1 MKAIWLNIGCGKQ
14 HLRGFVNMDIEQ
26 PYDVRLDA
34 RKGLPYPD
42 KTVDGIYS
50 EHFFEHLSQTEGSGF
65 LRECR
70 RVLKPGGV
78 VRIAMPDLDTIIDR
92 YVSEDWRG
100 DGDMFKFGYD
110 WVVNR
115 CEMMNI
121 AMRDWGHKHLY
132 NEEELTR
139 IARLAGLEP
148 VARYEN
154 GKSGTPEFVGLET
167 RNSSKLNM
175 EFAVPDRTVEE
186 QPLISI
192 LISAGR
198 TDWYEQALSSALQ
211 QTYPNIEIIVFADPA
226 SVEIERIT
234 DELAAGDARML
245 NIVRNSPSQGR
256 PGSYAGCLSLARGK
270 FIIFLGDDELL
281 YPACLERMLAAY
293 RDRPAVTLVTSYRKK
308 IDEGGDEL
316 PDLPEAKRLAKEDC
330 EIEGVSCA
338 SAMLR
343 SKCNFIGGPA
353 GAMFRREDLSWVSPH
368 IMSFGGKADPGAGE
382 VAMWLNLLGRGNVYY
397 IAEAM
402 SAIREH
408 PAARQR
414 EPVKPD
420 WDGLI
425 FHARRLGL
433 LQRYVTYSIKCRQKP
448 NDHWQVRSTPVR
460 ISGRIRLKQLRTNAR
475 SLLKR
480 WLTFVSGQL
489 ADYFMHQRP

>member
-14 HLRGFVNMDIEQ
+14 HLRGFINMDMEQ

-34 RKGLPYPD
+34 RKGIPFPD
-42 KTVDGIYS
+42 MTVNGIYS
-50 EHFFEHLSQTEGSGF
+50 EHFFEHLSQAEGLGF

-78 VRIAMPDLDTIIDR
+78 VRIAMPDLDTFIGR

-100 DGDMFKFGYD
+100 DGDMFKLGYD

-154 GKSGTPEFVGLET
+154 GKSDIPEFIGLET

-175 EFAVPDRTVEE
+175 EFAVPDRTVDG

-192 LISAGR
+192 LIPASRPG
-198 TDWYEQALSSALQ
+198 WYEQALGSALQ
-211 QTYPNIEIIVFADPA
+211 QTYPNIEIIVCVDSA
-226 SVEIERIT
+226 SDEIESIT
-234 DELAAGDARML
+234 NELAAGDARRV

-256 PGSYAGCLSLARGK
+256 PGSYAGCLAQARGK
-270 FIIFLGDDELL
+270 FAIFLGDDELL
-281 YPACLERMLAAY
+281 HPACLERMLDVY
-293 RDRPAVTLVTSYRKK
+293 REHPTVTLVTSYRRR
-308 IDEGGDEL
+308 IDESGDGL
-316 PDLPEAKRLAKEDC
+316 PDLPEAKPLVKEDR
-330 EIEGVSCA
+330 EIEGGSCA
-338 SAMLR
+338 SAILR

-353 GAMFRREDLSWVSPH
+353 GSMFRKDDLNWVVPH
-368 IMSFGGKADPGAGE
+368 IMSYGGKADPEAGE
-382 VAMWLNLLGRGNVYY
+382 VAMWLNLLGRGNAYY
-397 IAEAM
+397 MAEAM
-402 SAIREH
+402 SATRAH
-408 PAARQR
+408 PADRKTGQ
-414 EPVKPD
+414 VKPA

-433 LQRYVTYSIKCRQKP
+433 LQRYVSYSIKCRKNQDGP
-448 NDHWQVRSTPVR
+448 WQARSVPVR
-460 ISGRIRLKQLRTNAR
+460 ISGRMRSKQLLSNAR
-475 SLLKR
+475 SLLKQ
-480 WLTFVSGQL
+480 WLT
-489 ADYFMHQRP
+489 